1 MPLTGQPRPPLTRR
15 QLLVRSTGLAG
26 VFAGAGVLSACG
38 SGATTAGDSTAGNSG
53 AGDSAAGD
61 STAGGSGASPVATD
75 AQINI
80 AVATSERALIALY
93 TATISAFAQLAPSL
107 EPLLRQH
114 EEHLAATGVEVPDP
128 PAQNPPSNLPAAIA
142 ALRQAELIAALE
154 RRESCLLASEP
165 DFVRTLTFIAASE
178 ASHVAALKTVGRNQ

>member
-1 MPLTGQPRPPLTRR
+1 VPLTGQPRPPLTRR
-15 QLLVRSTGLAG
+15 QLLTRSTGLAG

-38 SGATTAGDSTAGNSG
+38 SGAPTTSG
-53 AGDSAAGD
+53 TD
-61 STAGGSGASPVATD
+61 ASPAITG
-75 AQINI
+75 AQINV
-80 AVATSERALIALY
+80 AVATSERALIARY

-107 EPLLRQH
+107 EPLMRQH

-128 PAQNPPSNLPAAIA
+128 PAQTPPSDLSVAIA
-142 ALRQAELIAALE
+142 ALRQAELTAALE
-154 RRESCLLASEP
+154 RRESCLLVSDP

>member
-15 QLLVRSTGLAG
+15 QLLARSTGLAG

-38 SGATTAGDSTAGNSG
+38 SGTTTGGATTAGDSTAGG
-53 AGDSAAGD
+53 
-61 STAGGSGASPVATD
+61 TTTGGSGASPVATG

-128 PAQNPPSNLPAAIA
+128 PAQNPPSNFSAAIA
-142 ALRQAELIAALE
+142 ALRQAELTAALE
-154 RRESCLLASEP
+154 RRESCQLASEP

>member
-1 MPLTGQPRPPLTRR
+1 MLLTGQPSPPLTRR
-15 QLLVRSTGLAG
+15 QLLARSTGVAG
-26 VFAGAGVLSACG
+26 AFAGAGVLSACG
-38 SGATTAGDSTAGNSG
+38 SGATTAGETA
-53 AGDSAAGD
+53 AIPVAAG
-61 STAGGSGASPVATD
+61 S
-75 AQINI
+75 QINVD
-80 AVATSERALIALY
+80 VATSERALIARY

-128 PAQNPPSNLPAAIA
+128 PAQTPPSDLSTAIA
-142 ALRQAELIAALE
+142 ALRQAELTAALE

-178 ASHVAALKTVGRNQ
+178 ASHVAALKTVGRNL

>member
-15 QLLVRSTGLAG
+15 QLLARSTGLAG

-38 SGATTAGDSTAGNSG
+38 SGATTTGGTTTGDSTT
-53 AGDSAAGD
+53 GD
-61 STAGGSGASPVATD
+61 STTGGSGASPVATG

-93 TATISAFAQLAPSL
+93 TATISAFAQLAPGL

-114 EEHLAATGVEVPDP
+114 EEHLAATSVEVPEP
-128 PAQNPPSNLPAAIA
+128 PAQTPPSDLSAAIA
-142 ALRQAELIAALE
+142 ALRQAELTAALE

-165 DFVRTLTFIAASE
+165 DFIRTLTFIAASE
-178 ASHVAALKTVGRNQ
+178 ASHVAALKLIERASE

>member
-1 MPLTGQPRPPLTRR
+1 VPLTGQPSPPLTRR
-15 QLLVRSTGLAG
+15 QLLTRSTGLAG

-38 SGATTAGDSTAGNSG
+38 SGAPTTSG
-53 AGDSAAGD
+53 TD
-61 STAGGSGASPVATD
+61 ASPAITG
-75 AQINI
+75 AQINV
-80 AVATSERALIALY
+80 AVATSERALIARY

-107 EPLLRQH
+107 EPLMRQH

-128 PAQNPPSNLPAAIA
+128 PAQTPPSDLSVAIA
-142 ALRQAELIAALE
+142 ALRQAELTAALE
-154 RRESCLLASEP
+154 RRESCLLVSDP

>member
-15 QLLVRSTGLAG
+15 QLLARSTGLAG

-38 SGATTAGDSTAGNSG
+38 SGATTAGDSTT
-53 AGDSAAGD
+53 GDSK
-61 STAGGSGASPVATD
+61 AGGSGASPVATD

-93 TATISAFAQLAPSL
+93 TATISAFAQVAPSL

-128 PAQNPPSNLPAAIA
+128 PAQNPPSNLSAAIA

>member
-15 QLLVRSTGLAG
+15 QLLARSTGLAG
-26 VFAGAGVLSACG
+26 VFAGAGVLGACG
-38 SGATTAGDSTAGNSG
+38 SGATTAGDTTAGDTT
-53 AGDSAAGD
+53 AGDT
-61 STAGGSGASPVATD
+61 TAGGSGASPVATG

-80 AVATSERALIALY
+80 AVATSERALIARY
-93 TATISAFAQLAPSL
+93 TATISAFPELAPSL

-128 PAQNPPSNLPAAIA
+128 PAQTPPSDLSVAIA
-142 ALRQAELIAALE
+142 ALRQAELTAALE

-178 ASHVAALKTVGRNQ
+178 ASHVAALKTVRQSQ

>member
-15 QLLVRSTGLAG
+15 QLLARSTGLAG

-38 SGATTAGDSTAGNSG
+38 SGATTAGGSG
-53 AGDSAAGD
+53 
-61 STAGGSGASPVATD
+61 AGGSGASPVATG

-128 PAQNPPSNLPAAIA
+128 PAQNPPSDLSAAIA

>member
-15 QLLVRSTGLAG
+15 QLLTRSTGLAG

-53 AGDSAAGD
+53 AGNSGAGNSGAGD

-80 AVATSERALIALY
+80 AVATS
-93 TATISAFAQLAPSL
+93 
-107 EPLLRQH
+107 
-114 EEHLAATGVEVPDP
+114 
-128 PAQNPPSNLPAAIA
+128 
-142 ALRQAELIAALE
+142 
-154 RRESCLLASEP
+154 
-165 DFVRTLTFIAASE
+165 
-178 ASHVAALKTVGRNQ
+178 